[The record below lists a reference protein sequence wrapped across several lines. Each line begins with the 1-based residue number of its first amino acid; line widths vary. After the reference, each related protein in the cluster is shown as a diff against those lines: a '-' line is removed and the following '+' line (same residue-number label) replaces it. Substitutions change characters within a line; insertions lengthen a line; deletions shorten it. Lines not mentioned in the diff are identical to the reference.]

1 MKIIY
6 MINKCG
12 PLFFGLFIMTPVLVQ
27 IMDLYNFSLPF
38 VSNIML
44 SLLIGFF
51 WGTVAT
57 IRGKWI

>member
-1 MKIIY
+1 MKIIFL
-6 MINKCG
+6 INKCG
-12 PLFFGLFIMTPVLVQ
+12 PLLFGLFIMTPVLVK

-38 VSNIML
+38 VSNIIL

-51 WGTVAT
+51 WGAVAT